1 MLIRPSLS
9 SELASLR
16 RTSRFI
22 PPLAPS
28 TSAWTGTFAA
38 TAAVIVAAEFV
49 VVAEALAPVAPVALV
64 APVAVAVVAE
74 AVVAA
79 AAVAAEP
86 VELAAKPFAVAAV
99 ATAEPVVA
107 AAAVPAEPVEVPE
120 TPAAAGA
127 VAAEAAVAAVATAE
141 PVAAEAVVADVPR
154 IQAASAG
161 LTAAGI
167 ASTIP
172 TQVAM
177 ESDLAD
183 GIVKSHVCCI
193 VEAALYSA
201 TSLALPHSRIR
212 ATHSWVPDR
221 LPRACVACRH
231 CAELPS
237 GRIPKARI

>member
-9 SELASLR
+9 SKLASLR
-16 RTSRFI
+16 RTSCFI

-49 VVAEALAPVAPVALV
+49 VVAEALAPVAAE
-64 APVAVAVVAE
+64 AAAVAVVAE

-127 VAAEAAVAAVATAE
+127 VAAEVAVAAVATAE
-141 PVAAEAVVADVPR
+141 PVAVVVDVPR

-161 LTAAGI
+161 LTAVGV

-177 ESDLAD
+177 EPDLAD
-183 GIVKSHVCCI
+183 GIVKSPVCCI
-193 VEAALYSA
+193 VEAALHSA
-201 TSLALPHSRIR
+201 TSLVLPHSRIR
-212 ATHSWVPDR
+212 ATHSWVPGR
-221 LPRACVACRH
+221 LPRACAACRH